1 MNKIN
6 WKIRFSNKQFL
17 VSLIALV
24 LVFTNQVASLFG
36 VDITFITGEVTSIS
50 ETVLLILGLI
60 GVINDPTVN
69 NGGILD
75 ISDSKQAL
83 TYTEPKRDD
92 K

>member
-6 WKIRFSNKQFL
+6 WSIRVKNKQFL

-24 LVFTNQVASLFG
+24 LVFANQVASLFG
-36 VDITFITGEVTSIS
+36 VDITFITGEITTIS
-50 ETVLLILGLI
+50 ETVLLILAALGI
-60 GVINDPTVN
+60 ITDPTTS
-69 NGGILD
+69 GL
-75 ISDSKQAL
+75 SDSKQAL